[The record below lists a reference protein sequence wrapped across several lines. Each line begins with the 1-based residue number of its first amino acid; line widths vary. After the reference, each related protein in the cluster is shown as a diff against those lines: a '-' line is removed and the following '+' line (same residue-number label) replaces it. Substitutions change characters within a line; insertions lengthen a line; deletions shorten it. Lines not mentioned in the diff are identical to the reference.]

1 MKFVFRVDASIEM
14 GTGHVMRCLTLADT
28 VTLQGAKCYFIC
40 REHRGNLINL
50 IQQREHEVYTLPLDR
65 MPVQRNNISED
76 LKHSSWLGTTQEE
89 DAVLSAPIIK
99 SIQPDWVVI
108 DHYALDS
115 RWEKMAIN
123 HCKKIMVIDDLADRK
138 HDCNILLDQTLG
150 RDSYDYS
157 QLVPK
162 NCELLCGSNYALLRP
177 EFAYWREY
185 SLRRRS
191 SKIDKV
197 LINLG
202 GVDKE
207 NITATVL
214 KCLRGSLLP
223 LECQIIVVMGQT
235 APWIEDVRLQASL
248 MPWQTEVK
256 VGVANMAEL
265 MANSDLAIGA
275 AGSTSWE
282 RCCLGLPT
290 IMLVLADNQLLAAE
304 KLENENAVIKLD
316 VNEDINLGIKEIISN
331 FHNMPSLL
339 NKLSRC
345 SRAISDGSGSELVL
359 KKLKSINE
367 N

>member
-1 MKFVFRVDASIEM
+1 MKFIFRVDASIEM

-28 VTLQGAKCYFIC
+28 VTLQGAVCYFIC
-40 REHRGNLINL
+40 REHRGNLIDL
-50 IQQREHEVYTLPLDR
+50 IKQRGYQVYILPLDD
-65 MPVQRNNISED
+65 MPVQSNNSSED
-76 LKHSSWLGTTQEE
+76 LKHSSWLGAVQEE
-89 DAVLSAPIIK
+89 DAILCTPIIK
-99 SIQPDWVVI
+99 SIQPEWVII
-108 DHYALDS
+108 DHYALDF
-115 RWEKMAIN
+115 RWEKMARN
-123 HCKKIMVIDDLADRK
+123 YCKKIMVIDDLADRK
-138 HDCNILLDQTLG
+138 HDCDILLDQTLG
-150 RDSYDYS
+150 RDSYEYS

-162 NCELLCGSNYALLRP
+162 SCELLCGSNYALLRP
-177 EFAYWREY
+177 EFAYWRQY

-191 SKIDKV
+191 SRIDKV

-214 KCLRGSLLP
+214 KCLRGSLLH

-248 MPWQTEVK
+248 MPWKTEVK
-256 VGVANMAEL
+256 VGVENMAEL

-304 KLENENAVIKLD
+304 MLENENAVIKLN
-316 VNEDINLGIKEIISN
+316 VNEDIKSRIKDIINN
-331 FHNMPSLL
+331 FHNTPSLL
-339 NKLSRC
+339 NKLSLC

-359 KKLKSINE
+359 KRLKVINE